1 MHIAIA
7 FGNRRRLLC
16 LPGFHFC
23 FLGKHPLPICLPINY
38 FSLLSKH
45 FSSFSLAQIPL
56 SASWASIYLLS
67 CLPAIHFRFSSK
79 HPLSFSLACHSF
91 SLLKQASSLFF
102 SCLAIILPLRQ
113 AFPDF
118 LACLTARFSFLGS
131 YSCLKVT
138 ASFIKIPIRQ

>member
-1 MHIAIA
+1 M
-7 FGNRRRLLC
+7 
-16 LPGFHFC
+16 
-23 FLGKHPLPICLPINY
+23 
-38 FSLLSKH
+38 
-45 FSSFSLAQIPL
+45 LAQIPFL
-56 SASWASIYLLS
+56 LPRQASSFHLLAYQS
-67 CLPAIHFRFSSK
+67 FWPLEQVFFFLFACPDSSFRLLGK
-79 HPLSFSLACHSF
+79 HLFTLMHACHSF